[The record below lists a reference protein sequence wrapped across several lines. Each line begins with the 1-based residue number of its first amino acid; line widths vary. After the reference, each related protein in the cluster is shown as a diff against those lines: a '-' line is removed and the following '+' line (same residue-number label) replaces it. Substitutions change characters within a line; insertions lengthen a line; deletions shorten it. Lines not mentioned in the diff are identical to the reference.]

1 MFKFLFRSGLAGCAI
16 AAISA
21 PGVRAELFSQ
31 TEFSATEQ
39 IVCNNGSGS
48 GEDYLKLNIRSFRPL
63 GKQALNTAERVAVR
77 AMVLVDSQNKTYRPH
92 QMGKQVTDACKI
104 PRSTIST
111 HDLTDEDDFLQ
122 VPVKFLIPAG
132 TRPMYLLIKKEGT
145 QAPIKVRL

>member
-1 MFKFLFRSGLAGCAI
+1 MLKFLLRSGSVGFAI
-16 AAISA
+16 AAMSA
-21 PGVRAELFSQ
+21 QGVQAEMFSQ

-48 GEDYLKLNIRSFRPL
+48 GEDYLKLNIRSFRPS
-63 GKQALNTAERVAVR
+63 GKQELNAAERVAVR
-77 AMVLVDSQNKTYRPH
+77 AMVLVDSQNKTYRPY
-92 QMGKQVTDACKI
+92 QMGKQVVDACKI

-111 HDLTDEDDFLQ
+111 HDLTDAGNFLQ

-145 QAPIKVRL
+145 QTPIKIRL